1 MSNLQKA
8 VVIGT
13 TVLGDGSN
21 AVFTLDLLNDFYWA
35 DSGSTTGLDILNWF
49 SQNANAN
56 RPVGVYAAD
65 SSPDTVS
72 LSGTVI
78 TYTFASAPAVG
89 KQSVEI
95 TLLF

>member
-8 VVIGT
+8 VVVGT
-13 TVLGDGSN
+13 TVLGDGTN
-21 AVFTLDLLNDFYWA
+21 KVFTLDLLNDFYWV
-35 DSGSTTGLDILNWF
+35 DSGSATGLDVLNWF
-49 SQNANAN
+49 SEHANAN
-56 RPVGVYAAD
+56 RPTGVYAAD
-65 SSPDTVS
+65 SSPDSVS

-78 TYTFASAPAVG
+78 TYTFNTAPATG